1 MTTIAPALLEHLR
14 ALEIA
19 LLQPATRA
27 DAARL
32 DALLHPDFLEIGA
45 SGRRHDKA
53 AILAALAAEASA
65 GPVELVA
72 DGFEARALADDLV
85 LLTWRSAREYYVFR
99 PVLAALLLMLAAQA
113 LFWLFTFPVN
123 AATANWTQVT
133 PDWDDLRGQWEWSHT
148 AGAAC
153 QFLALCS
160 LLTAL
165 FARVRA
171 AGR

>member
-1 MTTIAPALLEHLR
+1 MTMTTMLVVWSATLLLGSGIWVAVAGWPRRAADVWCALGGGW
-14 ALEIA
+14 IV
-19 LLQPATRA
+19 
-27 DAARL
+27 
-32 DALLHPDFLEIGA
+32 GA
-45 SGRRHDKA
+45 SACGM
-53 AILAALAAEASA
+53 
-65 GPVELVA
+65 LV
-72 DGFEARALADDLV
+72 R
-85 LLTWRSAREYYVFR
+85 
-99 PVLAALLLMLAAQA
+99 MLAAQA

>member
-65 GPVELVA
+65 GPVEFVA

-85 LLTWRSAREYYVFR
+85 LLTWRSARRARDGRLER
-99 PVLAALLLMLAAQA
+99 AARRASLWQR
-113 LFWLFTFPVN
+113 TG
-123 AATANWTQVT
+123 ATWRIRFHQGT
-133 PDWDDLRGQWEWSHT
+133 PIAMDDDLPPADTPAS
-148 AGAAC
+148 
-153 QFLALCS
+153 
-160 LLTAL
+160 
-165 FARVRA
+165 
-171 AGR
+171 